1 MGDKFRVADDSAED
15 LYDERLGRGVEGKS
29 TGNHSATCAGVF
41 RQKRVRVAWSIRALG
56 LVQQARSR
64 VGGWSGAGQS
74 ASAPPRR
81 GGSYRGRVAPPGWM
95 DSVGVGMGGTGP
107 VGEVGSG
114 RPPDV
119 SMMQTPDF
127 GDLHDPAHLRPLDRP
142 PVWRVFLKREV
153 STYPVIIRE
162 VRGQDAMQV

>member
-1 MGDKFRVADDSAED
+1 
-15 LYDERLGRGVEGKS
+15 
-29 TGNHSATCAGVF
+29 
-41 RQKRVRVAWSIRALG
+41 
-56 LVQQARSR
+56 
-64 VGGWSGAGQS
+64 
-74 ASAPPRR
+74 
-81 GGSYRGRVAPPGWM
+81 M

-127 GDLHDPAHLRPLDRP
+127 GDLHDLAHLRPLDRP

>member
-1 MGDKFRVADDSAED
+1 MVFPRQVYHGEMFTRSSKHHTSRGRSV
-15 LYDERLGRGVEGKS
+15 RLG
-29 TGNHSATCAGVF
+29 
-41 RQKRVRVAWSIRALG
+41 WSNRP
-56 LVQQARSR
+56 R
-64 VGGWSGAGQS
+64 VGCAVDPQRGSQPS
-74 ASAPPRR
+74 ALPRR

-162 VRGQDAMQV
+162 VRSQDAMQV